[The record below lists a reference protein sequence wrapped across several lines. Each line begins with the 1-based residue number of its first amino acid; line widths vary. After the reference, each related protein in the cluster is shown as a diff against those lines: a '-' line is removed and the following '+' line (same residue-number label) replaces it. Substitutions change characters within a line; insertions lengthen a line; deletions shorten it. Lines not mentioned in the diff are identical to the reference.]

1 MKYHLLNF
9 LTLLALLL
17 SSCTP
22 ATQPNTATEK
32 ATTAPTT
39 EATQEATTAPT
50 TEATAESTQD
60 APNTYPMTVIDGA
73 GREVTFNAPPQRVV
87 CFYTDCV
94 EWMGAIGIKPIAT
107 MAMELAT
114 ASHVFGK
121 DGKTIEKLVQGDNGP
136 DPEQIARLAPDL
148 IVVYS
153 EDEIPAM
160 STIAPVFV
168 TYHPENLQDALT
180 STQKFAAIFGRQ
192 AEAKAAI
199 ERYERKLAAY
209 KSLSPRNTTIMATV
223 TWDTKMFWIFG
234 GSLGCALLNEIAI
247 CEWPTPEGAG
257 AYGYEGSV
265 ETLLQFDPD
274 VMTLR
279 NGTEMT
285 LEDLQLEMNKNPL
298 WQEIRAVKTGRATLI
313 TLNDDAT
320 VEGVLSAMKVL
331 DVFAPIIYPDI
342 FPAPLTDEQVQEILD
357 EK

>member
-1 MKYHLLNF
+1 MKYRILAI
-9 LTLLALLL
+9 LTLLLLL
-17 SSCTP
+17 LNSCAP
-22 ATQPNTATEK
+22 AQTNHPTAERTAEE
-32 ATTAPTT
+32 TTAPAEDATS
-39 EATQEATTAPT
+39 EATQAALN
-50 TEATAESTQD
+50 D
-60 APNTYPMTVIDGA
+60 YPMTVIDGA
-73 GREVTFNAPPQRVV
+73 GRELTFNAPPQRVV

-114 ASHVFGK
+114 ASHVFGEAGK
-121 DGKTIEKLVQGDNGP
+121 DIEKLVQGDNGP

-153 EDEIPAM
+153 EDEIPAV

-168 TYHPENLQDALT
+168 TYHPETLQDAFT

-192 AEAKAAI
+192 AEAQAMI
-199 ERYERKLAAY
+199 ERFERRLAAY
-209 KSLSPRNTTIMATV
+209 KALSPRNVTIMATV

-247 CEWPTPEGAG
+247 CEWPTPDGAG

-274 VMTLR
+274 VITLR

-285 LEDLQLEMNKNPL
+285 IEDLQLEMDKNPL
-298 WQEIRAVKTGRATLI
+298 WQEIRAVQTGRATLI

-342 FPAPLTDEQVQEILD
+342 FPAPLTDEQVQEILAD
-357 EK
+357 K